1 MKIKFCPPTIPK
13 ARKLFHKKAFTS
25 FFYFFFSFFSFLYF
39 FNLQEHEISQA
50 MALFTRNSWLYL
62 DSNLDG
68 MEYPLLERLYMV
80 ERVEDTKAIYTML
93 SRVCEEMCAGNYVY
107 PEIEYTIS
115 QTWINPQN
123 PLGNKKKFFFLSF
136 LF

>member
-1 MKIKFCPPTIPK
+1 
-13 ARKLFHKKAFTS
+13 
-25 FFYFFFSFFSFLYF
+25 
-39 FNLQEHEISQA
+39 

-68 MEYPLLERLYMV
+68 MELPLLERLYLV
-80 ERVEDTKAIYTML
+80 ERAEDSMAIYTML

-123 PLGNKKKFFFLSF
+123 PLGNIK
-136 LF
+136 